1 MRIFVSHASPDLPLV
16 QEFVALLKEI
26 GVPNQEIFCT
36 SLAGHGVP
44 SGSDFKLYIREQFKE
59 SDIVIALI
67 SENYYASAFCMCE
80 LGAVWITANQRFFPF
95 LVSPLEYKDLKA
107 VLVGTQGSK
116 VDKPTDLSELRDYI
130 HVKLKG
136 GGCSTPMWDESRDRF
151 LSKIAG
157 IIGNLPRASVVTRA
171 EYDKTVK
178 ELAEYRTEL
187 KKQKAQLE
195 KVDKELEEVSKLKD
209 RTEVFKVSQKYK
221 SEMEAFKALLNEAR
235 DQIKP
240 LPLLVREA
248 LFHSVR
254 DEDFSPN
261 WNEWGDEPK
270 LEIQRGRLRETG
282 EEGDLLAVD
291 QSDTDV
297 ADASAS
303 FEELAE
309 FAAHA
314 STELKKQYKADYGEK
329 LDVRLRPFWHRWFKL
344 SS

>member
-1 MRIFVSHASPDLPLV
+1 
-16 QEFVALLKEI
+16 
-26 GVPNQEIFCT
+26 
-36 SLAGHGVP
+36 
-44 SGSDFKLYIREQFKE
+44 
-59 SDIVIALI
+59 
-67 SENYYASAFCMCE
+67 
-80 LGAVWITANQRFFPF
+80 
-95 LVSPLEYKDLKA
+95 
-107 VLVGTQGSK
+107 
-116 VDKPTDLSELRDYI
+116 
-130 HVKLKG
+130 
-136 GGCSTPMWDESRDRF
+136 
-151 LSKIAG
+151 
-157 IIGNLPRASVVTRA
+157 
-171 EYDKTVK
+171 
-178 ELAEYRTEL
+178 
-187 KKQKAQLE
+187 
-195 KVDKELEEVSKLKD
+195 
-209 RTEVFKVSQKYK
+209 
-221 SEMEAFKALLNEAR
+221 MEAFKALLNEAR